1 MAAIQEDCSGGETR
15 TTFHPTL
22 WGDYFLKYKPQSSAQ
37 QAHMRERM
45 EILLE
50 QVRTEMKEANEIPQ
64 ILELVITIERLG
76 LGYHYENEIA
86 QLLDVV
92 FKSDYDDNNLHLV
105 SLRFY
110 LLRKNR
116 YDVSSDVFHKF
127 EDKQGGFVQS
137 DTNSLLS
144 LYNAAHLSIKGEDVF
159 DMAFSFTRRHLLGA
173 LENLESAFAGE
184 VSSSLLTPPFRR
196 VGILEARNYLSCY
209 TNKVTRN
216 EAILELAKLNFNIL
230 QLHFCEELKDVTMWW
245 NKIKMKSRL
254 SFVRDRIVETYFW
267 INGTSYNLEYSYSRI
282 IATKVTAFMTII
294 DDIFDTYS
302 STEDSMQL
310 AEAINRWDE
319 DAVNMLPEYMKD
331 IYLYL
336 LETFHSFEDHLGP
349 KNSYRVVYLKEAFK
363 KLVQA
368 YSDEL
373 KWRDENYVPKTLN
386 EHLQVSSV
394 SIGTSVVAC
403 AIFVGMDDTTVETL
417 NWVSSDQKLLKSF
430 AIYTRF
436 TNDMASTKREQ
447 AGGHCASTIQSYMKE
462 HGTTNDD
469 ACEKIKKLIEN
480 SWKDMLHH
488 YLALTDQPMVVP
500 QMILNLSR
508 TVDNMYKH
516 TDAYT
521 NSEILEDT
529 IRMLFAEPM

>member
-1 MAAIQEDCSGGETR
+1 MAAIQADCSGEETR

-50 QVRTEMKEANEIPQ
+50 QVRTVMKEANEIPK

-92 FKSDYDDNNLHLV
+92 LNSDYDDNNLHLV

-127 EDKQGGFVQS
+127 EDKQGGFIQS

-159 DMAFSFTRRHLLGA
+159 DMAVSFTRRHLLGA
-173 LENLESAFAGE
+173 LENLESPFVGE

-196 VGILEARNYLSCY
+196 VGILEARNYLPCY
-209 TNKVTRN
+209 TNKAMRN

-230 QLHFCEELKDVTMWW
+230 QLHFCEELKDVTMW
-245 NKIKMKSRL
+245 
-254 SFVRDRIVETYFW
+254 
-267 INGTSYNLEYSYSRI
+267 
-282 IATKVTAFMTII
+282 
-294 DDIFDTYS
+294 
-302 STEDSMQL
+302 
-310 AEAINRWDE
+310 DE
-319 DAVNMLPEYMKD
+319 DAVNVLPEYMKD

-349 KNSYRVVYLKEAFK
+349 ENSYRVVYLKEAFK

-386 EHLQVSSV
+386 EHLEVSSV

-430 AIYTRF
+430 AIYARF

-469 ACEKIKKLIEN
+469 ACEKIKVLIEN

-488 YLALTDQPMVVP
+488 YLTLTDQPMIVP

-521 NSEILEDT
+521 NSEILKDT

>member
-1 MAAIQEDCSGGETR
+1 MD
-15 TTFHPTL
+15 F
-22 WGDYFLKYKPQSSAQ
+22 YSSLLNQ

-50 QVRTEMKEANEIPQ
+50 QVRTVMKEANEIPK

-92 FKSDYDDNNLHLV
+92 LNSDYDDNNLHLV
-105 SLRFY
+105 SLRFH

-159 DMAFSFTRRHLLGA
+159 DMAVSFTRRHLLGA
-173 LENLESAFAGE
+173 LENLESPFAGE

-196 VGILEARNYLSCY
+196 VGILEARNYLPCY
-209 TNKVTRN
+209 TNKATRN
-216 EAILELAKLNFNIL
+216 EAILELGKLNFNIQ
-230 QLHFCEELKDVTMWW
+230 QLHFCEELKDVTMW
-245 NKIKMKSRL
+245 
-254 SFVRDRIVETYFW
+254 
-267 INGTSYNLEYSYSRI
+267 
-282 IATKVTAFMTII
+282 
-294 DDIFDTYS
+294 
-302 STEDSMQL
+302 
-310 AEAINRWDE
+310 DE
-319 DAVNMLPEYMKD
+319 DAVNVLPEYMKD

-349 KNSYRVVYLKEAFK
+349 ENSYRVVYLKEAFK

-386 EHLQVSSV
+386 EHLQVSS
-394 SIGTSVVAC
+394 
-403 AIFVGMDDTTVETL
+403 
-417 NWVSSDQKLLKSF
+417 
-430 AIYTRF
+430 
-436 TNDMASTKREQ
+436 REQ

-469 ACEKIKKLIEN
+469 ACEKIKELIEN

-521 NSEILEDT
+521 NSEILKDT
-529 IRMLFAEPM
+529 IRMLFAEPVE